1 MLSRVAAMPYSTSQ
15 QDAFKQ
21 STYRRIYPLR
31 VVGMGLGGLAIAGV
45 LIEQHAHP
53 WRWALMIASCL
64 L

>member
-1 MLSRVAAMPYSTSQ
+1 MPYSTSQ